1 MFYVVFTRISGIKE
15 MASDRIAGAVE
26 RLAQIGDDVCRRNP
40 GTRTYSSVYGRF
52 WVVQRSVR
60 LALDCAG
67 SVLEAAAAAGVGLG
81 IGVTVGRIEVTPRPQ
96 QCCKEPC
103 WGPPSKG
110 DGLTRYTMR
119 TSCSSIST
127 FFTKA
132 RTTSR
137 RVSQSGSCNS
147 WETRFANSSNW
158 PITSRSSTSWLASS
172 IRCRH
177 SSSSLARRCAPPRS
191 SARIPTCRATRRRRH
206 RSIVKSSFL
215 DLQSSC

>member
-1 MFYVVFTRISGIKE
+1 MIVEPDEVKTKAQPSTGRKEVWTFTAVVLV
-15 MASDRIAGAVE
+15 AGLRYAFAEATAEGLWLQV
-26 RLAQIGDDVCRRNP
+26 
-40 GTRTYSSVYGRF
+40 S
-52 WVVQRSVR
+52 
-60 LALDCAG
+60 AL
-67 SVLEAAAAAGVGLG
+67 S
-81 IGVTVGRIEVTPRPQ
+81 RPQ

-177 SSSSLARRCAPPRS
+177 SSSSLARRSAPPRS